1 MGGHI
6 KMTLLEQIVQQ
17 RTHETPAVSA
27 TVEKIAAEA
36 AHAILQDPAFRA
48 ELKAVAASF
57 GRAMRDV
64 RRQARPGR
72 RKARR

>member
-1 MGGHI
+1 
-6 KMTLLEQIVQQ
+6 MTLLEQIVQQ
-17 RTHETPAVSA
+17 RTNETLVTAVSA

-36 AHAILQDPAFRA
+36 AREILQDPVFRA
-48 ELKAVAASF
+48 ELKAVATASF

-64 RRQARPGR
+64 RRQARPRR